1 MALDSILI
9 QFSVVD
15 AAQEGAMRTSHLRTC
30 EIAKFATLRNLGT
43 RNAQPIIADLF
54 TKARAQRSCAYARR
68 GRELP
73 KWLGLNPNATFDL
86 PDGRQ
91 SRGVYDAKHLRAT
104 TG

>member
-1 MALDSILI
+1 MSSVRTATRACAGRLVNLTMGPMAA
-9 QFSVVD
+9 V
-15 AAQEGAMRTSHLRTC
+15 E
-30 EIAKFATLRNLGT
+30 ATT
-43 RNAQPIIADLF
+43 ATIADLF

-91 SRGVYDAKHLRAT
+91 CRGVLMPSICELPQGSAPGGSGGY
-104 TG
+104 